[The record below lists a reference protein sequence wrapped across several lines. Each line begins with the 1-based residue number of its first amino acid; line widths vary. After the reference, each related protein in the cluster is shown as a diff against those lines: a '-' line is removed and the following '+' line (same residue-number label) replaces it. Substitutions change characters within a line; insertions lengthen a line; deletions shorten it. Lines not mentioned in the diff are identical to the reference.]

1 MASVLRYGPDSS
13 VKLEFAEGVLLA
25 ECGRPPETA
34 CPPSAAVAET
44 LSNPLDYPPLQQ
56 SIVAGDHVVVAL
68 ESGVP
73 QASEVVGVVVQTL
86 VASGIA
92 PDGITV
98 LRTQVDAEA
107 GIGDP
112 APWLDPEVR
121 KQITMVTHD
130 PTDRQAMAYLAAT
143 ESGEPI
149 LLNRVLT
156 DADIVLPVGCIQA
169 RPAGSFRNVASHVF
183 PSFSNQRTLLRFRAV
198 ESRTAQ
204 AAQRKQLAEEV
215 RQVGWLLGL
224 TFTLQ
229 IVPGPGD
236 RILHALAGEYSAV
249 RRRARELYEA
259 AWRCSVPRRARLV
272 VAGIE
277 GGHAQQTWHNVGRA
291 AAAAGALVEDGGVIA
306 ICCDVASEP
315 GPAVQRLATASSREE
330 ALRQI
335 RKEHPADALT
345 AAQLAQV
352 LRRAKVYLLSRVNET
367 LLEDL
372 EIAPI
377 TESEDL
383 VRLTKRFDSCILL
396 ANAPRTMATAEE

>member
-1 MASVLRYGPDSS
+1 MASVLRYGPDSA
-13 VKLEFAEGVLLA
+13 VELEFSEGVLLA
-25 ECGRPPETA
+25 ECGQPPESTRT
-34 CPPSAAVAET
+34 PSVVVAEA
-44 LSNPLDYPPLQQ
+44 LANPLDYPPLQQ
-56 SIVAGDHVVVAL
+56 SMVVGDRVVVAL

-73 QASEVVGVVVQTL
+73 QASEVVGTVVRTL
-86 VASGIA
+86 ISSGIA

-98 LRTQVDAEA
+98 LRTQTDAEA

-121 KQITMVTHD
+121 EQITLITHN

-149 LLNRVLT
+149 ILNRVLT

-169 RPAGSFRNVASHVF
+169 RPAGSFRNVSSYVF
-183 PSFSNQRTLLRFRAV
+183 PSFSDQRTLLRFRAV

-215 RQVGWLLGL
+215 RHVGWLLGL
-224 TFTLQ
+224 TFTIQ

-236 RILHALAGEYSAV
+236 RILHALAGETTAV
-249 RRRARELYEA
+249 QRRARELYEA

-277 GGHAQQTWHNVGRA
+277 GGDAQQTWHNVGRA
-291 AAAAGALVEDGGVIA
+291 AAAAGALVEDGGAIA

-315 GPAVQRLATASSREE
+315 GPAVQRLAAAPSREE

-345 AAQLAQV
+345 AAQLAHV

-367 LLEDL
+367 VLEDL

>member
-1 MASVLRYGPDSS
+1 MTSVLRYGPDSS
-13 VKLEFAEGVLLA
+13 VELEFPEGVLLA
-25 ECGRPPETA
+25 ECGQPPESNRT
-34 CPPSAAVAET
+34 PSEAVAEA
-44 LSNPLDYPPLQQ
+44 LANPLDYPSLQQ
-56 SIVAGDHVVVAL
+56 STVAGDRVVVAL

-73 QASEVVGVVVQTL
+73 QASEVVGTVVRTL
-86 VASGIA
+86 IASGIA
-92 PDGITV
+92 PDGISV
-98 LRTQVDAEA
+98 LRTQTDAEA
-107 GIGDP
+107 DIGDP

-121 KQITMVTHD
+121 KRIALITHA

-143 ESGEPI
+143 ESGEAI
-149 LLNRVLT
+149 LLNRALT
-156 DADIVLPVGCIQA
+156 DADIVLPVSCLQA

-183 PSFSNQRTLLRFRAV
+183 PSFSDQRTLQRFRAV
-198 ESRTAQ
+198 ESRMAQ

-215 RQVGWLLGL
+215 RNVGWLLGL

-236 RILHALAGEYSAV
+236 RVLHALAGEYTAV
-249 RRRARELYEA
+249 QRRARELYEA
-259 AWRCSVPRRARLV
+259 AWRYSVPRRARLV

-277 GGHAQQTWHNVGRA
+277 GGYAQQTWHNVGRA
-291 AAAAGALVEDGGVIA
+291 AAAAGALVEDGGAIA

-315 GPAVQRLATASSREE
+315 GPAVQRLATAPSREE

-335 RKEHPADALT
+335 RKEAPADALT
-345 AAQLAQV
+345 AAQLAHV

-367 LLEDL
+367 VLEDL

-377 TESEDL
+377 TESQDL
-383 VRLTKRFDSCILL
+383 VRLTKRFESCILL